1 MKVTGSFEVKLQ
13 PLEPYTEGKDGIKI
27 GRMSIDKTFSGE
39 LSALSTG
46 EMLSAAAPAQGSA
59 GYIALEQ
66 VTGHLSG
73 KKGGF
78 VLHHYGVMNRTG
90 SSLLVEVIP
99 DSGTGELE
107 GISGKMSI
115 RIENN
120 KHFYDFDYELN
131 KNEGK

>member
-13 PLEPYTEGKDGIKI
+13 PLEPYTGGKDGIKI

-39 LSALSTG
+39 LSAVSTG
-46 EMLSAAAPAQGSA
+46 EMLSAATPAEGSA

-66 VTGHLSG
+66 VTGSLSG
-73 KKGGF
+73 RKGGF

-90 SSLLVEVIP
+90 SKLLLEVIP
-99 DSGTGELE
+99 DSGTGELT
-107 GISGKMSI
+107 GISGKMLV

-120 KHFYDFDYELN
+120 EHYYDFDYELN
-131 KNEGK
+131 KNERK